1 MMNEYLEGI
10 GEAVDRMDEHD
21 KETLEEISKDM
32 NTIFYTE
39 H

>member
-1 MMNEYLEGI
+1 MMNEYLGGI
-10 GEAVDRMDEHD
+10 GEAVDQMDEYHRD
-21 KETLEEISKDM
+21 IAEEISKDM